1 MSLRGE
7 QTHHHSLL
15 AGVGAGTAG
24 VLVVLVLLLLAW
36 HRIAG
41 AVGAAASV
49 IIWAVAAMVIA
60 AAVYGVVFLALRLRL
75 HAQRPETLTRYTARA
90 GTPASPQVLP
100 VTAGDGTGCWW
111 DGHPQPL
118 RQPGGDRRGAAGL
131 AGTTRCAPL
140 ILRGCSADAPRRL
153 RS

>member
-100 VTAGDGTGCWW
+100 SQPVTELGAGGTVIHNHF
-111 DGHPQPL
+111 DSPEATAAAL
-118 RQPGGDRRGAAGL
+118 RA
-131 AGTTRCAPL
+131 
-140 ILRGCSADAPRRL
+140 LRGPPDAPR
-153 RS
+153 